1 MNQPFYFS
9 PSMTHTFLRYAEH
22 TNINNQKISLLISD
36 LRRGLSVE
44 DQLLGQSQYYKWKSQ
59 KQKNVLI
66 CQCIMLHI
74 QCLADISD
82 DSEPYDR
89 FMNGWNSIAASC

>member
-1 MNQPFYFS
+1 MHQSFTFN
-9 PSMTHTFLRYAEH
+9 PSMTHTFLRYAEK
-22 TNINNQKISLLISD
+22 TMVTNQKVLLLIDD

-89 FMNGWNSIAASC
+89 FVNGWNRIAASC

>member
-1 MNQPFYFS
+1 MHQSFIFN
-9 PSMTHTFLRYAEH
+9 PSMTHTFLRYAEK
-22 TNINNQKISLLISD
+22 TMVTNQKVLLLIDD
-36 LRRGLSVE
+36 LRRGLSEE
-44 DQLLGQSQYYKWKSQ
+44 DQLNGQNQYYKWKSQ

-89 FMNGWNSIAASC
+89 FVNGWNRIAASC

>member
-1 MNQPFYFS
+1 MYQSFHFNS
-9 PSMTHTFLRYAEH
+9 NMTHTFLRYEEK
-22 TNINNQKISLLISD
+22 TNISNQRVLLLIDD
-36 LRRGLSVE
+36 LRKGLSEE
-44 DQLLGQSQYYKWKSQ
+44 DLLKGQAQYSKLNSQ

-66 CQCIMLHI
+66 CQCIILHV

-89 FMNGWNSIAASC
+89 FMNGWNSIAAS